1 MCDCIILVA
10 LDKPSVMHVQRSKEL
25 EKLKKLFGLS
35 LLRGKDKNTY
45 TRATAN
51 ALLEHGY
58 VEVDKEGD
66 LTNLRRDQLKVAKKI
81 DL

>member
-1 MCDCIILVA
+1 M
-10 LDKPSVMHVQRSKEL
+10 MHVQRSKEL

-35 LLRGKDKNTY
+35 LLRGKDKNTS